1 MEELL
6 KKNWFRACLIFLGL
20 TLFLFAN
27 RNEILNGVGN
37 WLVKSDPPK
46 QTECC
51 FVLGGNS
58 FERGLSAVHL
68 FEQFPNQK
76 FATTGGNY
84 PYQILCLDTSM
95 FEAELTKH
103 MMVSKG
109 VPSEQID
116 ILTAAHSTMEES
128 DEILQYCN
136 DHQIQNI
143 TIISSAFHLRR
154 VRWVFEEKFEDAGI
168 NVNFHG
174 ATAIEYD
181 QTNWWHN
188 EEGMIMVNN
197 ELVKLL
203 YYFIKY

>member
-1 MEELL
+1 MEDLL
-6 KKNWFRACLIFLGL
+6 KKGWFKACLISLGII
-20 TLFLFAN
+20 LFLFAN
-27 RNEILNGVGN
+27 RNEILNGIGN
-37 WLVKSDPPK
+37 WLVKSD
-46 QTECC
+46 QLEMTECC

-58 FERGLSAVHL
+58 FERGLAAVQV
-68 FEQFPNQK
+68 FEKFPEQK

-84 PYQILCLDTSM
+84 PYQILCLDTTM

-109 VPSEQID
+109 ISPEQID
-116 ILTAAHSTMEES
+116 TLTSAHSTMEES
-128 DEILQYCN
+128 DEIMKYCKERQFQ
-136 DHQIQNI
+136 HI

-154 VRWVFEEKFEDAGI
+154 VRWVFADKFEDAGI
-168 NVNFHG
+168 KVNFHG

-181 QTNWWHN
+181 QTNWWQN